1 MKETGRGRRTCLQGG
16 DGLGSSLNP
25 GAGTGAEERRR
36 QLVRWL
42 QEADQPLTG
51 AELASR
57 FGVSRQVIV
66 QDMAVL
72 RAAGTP
78 VVATPRGYL
87 LLPAGRPGVVRDVLA
102 VCHTPDKTRAEL
114 MWLVES
120 GCRVLDVIV
129 EHPVYGELRGE
140 LQLSTPAEVEDF
152 LHKVETE
159 GARLLSSLTGGFH
172 LHTVESRDPQA
183 LVRAREGLARLGILR
198 GDEGGSSSRG

>member
-1 MKETGRGRRTCLQGG
+1 M
-16 DGLGSSLNP
+16 SFHP
-25 GAGTGAEERRR
+25 GAGSGAEERRR

-42 QEADQPLTG
+42 QQADQPLTG

-57 FGVSRQVIV
+57 LGVSRQVIV

-87 LLPAGRPGVVRDVLA
+87 LLPAALPGLVRDVLA
-102 VCHTPDKTRAEL
+102 VCHTPDQTRAEL
-114 MWLVES
+114 MLLVES

-129 EHPVYGELRGE
+129 EHPLYGELRGE
-140 LQLSTPAEVEDF
+140 LQLGTPAEVEDF
-152 LHKVETE
+152 LQRVEAE

-183 LVRAREGLARLGILR
+183 VIRAREGLARLGILR
-198 GDEGGSSSRG
+198 GDESSSSSRG